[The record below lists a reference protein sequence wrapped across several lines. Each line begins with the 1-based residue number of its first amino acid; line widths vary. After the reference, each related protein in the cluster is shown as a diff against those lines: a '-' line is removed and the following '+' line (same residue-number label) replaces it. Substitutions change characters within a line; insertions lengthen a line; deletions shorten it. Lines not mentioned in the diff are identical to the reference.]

1 MQNLSLSI
9 IVPCYNEEKNIDIFY
24 QTIKTTILNRVCGDE
39 SDSQMGGVIMKR
51 AKRAKIAK
59 IA

>member
-9 IVPCYNEEKNIDIFY
+9 IVPCYNEAKNIDIFY

-39 SDSQMGGVIMKR
+39 SDTQIGGGGFIR
-51 AKRAKIAK
+51 ARLAKIA
-59 IA
+59 

>member
-9 IVPCYNEEKNIDIFY
+9 IVPCYNEEKNIDVFY

-39 SDSQMGGVIMKR
+39 SDSQMGGGFIV
-51 AKRAKIAK
+51 KRAKIAK

>member
-9 IVPCYNEEKNIDIFY
+9 IVPCYNEAKNIDIFY

-39 SDSQMGGVIMKR
+39 SDTQMGGGFIVKR
-51 AKRAKIAK
+51 ARLAKIA
-59 IA
+59 